1 MKLEMLPYKN
11 VNLKTNKI
19 LEQLTVSSRALAEL
33 KGYANTIPN
42 MHILIN
48 AVTINEAK
56 DSSAIENIVTTHDDI
71 YKVLT
76 ESGFKEENA
85 KEVVDYRNAIWA
97 GYEQIKKDGF
107 INTNTI
113 VKIQGIIEHNNA
125 GIRKL
130 PGTELKNSLTGE
142 TIYTPPQNEEEIRD
156 YLRNLEKFI
165 NNNEDGIDPLIKVC
179 LIHYQFESIHP
190 FYDGN
195 GRTGR
200 ILNILYLVLNKLID
214 SPILYL
220 SKYIN
225 KTKQEYYKLF
235 NEVRNNNN
243 YEEWILYILKGIEIT
258 SKETIT
264 LIEKIQDEMKNFKE
278 EFRTKLPKIYSKELL
293 ESLFYEVYTKIAYIE
308 KACDVTSEEEK
319 CNEKDNTKTNFNE
332 INFDEAIQYFTQEKS
347 GVLYFGFSSCPWC
360 KEAKPILKKVA
371 KDNGIDI
378 QYVKV
383 RDEEK
388 NRLYTDEQKAIIE
401 PYIQDYMSN
410 NDEGVL
416 TLYVPL
422 VLVIK
427 NGKIIDG
434 HEGTLESHDATE
446 RKMTNDE
453 KEQLTKI
460 YTKLMSEA
468 K

>member
-19 LEQLTVSSRALAEL
+19 LEQLTLSSRALAEL

-76 ESGFKEENA
+76 ESGYKEENA

-113 VKIQGIIEHNNA
+113 VKIQGMIEHNNA

-142 TIYTPPQNEEEIRD
+142 TIYIPPQNEEEIRD
-156 YLRNLEKFI
+156 YLRNLEEFI
-165 NNNEDGIDPLIKVC
+165 NNNEDEIDPLIKVC

-214 SPILYL
+214 SPTLYL

-243 YEEWILYILKGIEIT
+243 FEDWILYILKGIEIT

-264 LIEKIQDEMKNFKE
+264 LIEKIQNEMKNYKE

-308 KACDVTSEEEK
+308 KACSVTRLTATSYLNQLEE
-319 CNEKDNTKTNFNE
+319 
-332 INFDEAIQYFTQEKS
+332 I
-347 GVLYFGFSSCPWC
+347 GL
-360 KEAKPILKKVA
+360 
-371 KDNGIDI
+371 
-378 QYVKV
+378 
-383 RDEEK
+383 
-388 NRLYTDEQKAIIE
+388 
-401 PYIQDYMSN
+401 
-410 NDEGVL
+410 
-416 TLYVPL
+416 
-422 VLVIK
+422 
-427 NGKIIDG
+427 
-434 HEGTLESHDATE
+434 LES
-446 RKMTNDE
+446 E
-453 KEQLTKI
+453 KIGREKI
-460 YTKLMSEA
+460 YKNLRLIKLLSDELEI

>member
-1 MKLEMLPYKN
+1 MNLEMLPYKN
-11 VNLKTNKI
+11 INLKTNKI
-19 LEQLTVSSRALAEL
+19 LEQLTLSSRALAEL

-76 ESGFKEENA
+76 ESGYKEENA
-85 KEVVDYRNAIWA
+85 KEVVDYRNAIWL
-97 GYEQIKKDGF
+97 GYEQIKKDGY

-113 VKIQGIIEHNNA
+113 IKIQGTIEHNNA

-130 PGTELKNSLTGE
+130 PGTELKNSITGE
-142 TIYTPPQNEEEIRD
+142 TIYTPPQSEQEIRV
-156 YLRNLEKFI
+156 YLKNLEDFI
-165 NNNEDGIDPLIKVC
+165 NNNKDSIDPLIKVG

-200 ILNILYLVLNKLID
+200 ILNILYLVLNNLID

-243 YEEWILYILKGIEIT
+243 FEDWILYILKGIEIT

-264 LIEKIQDEMKNFKE
+264 LIEKIQNEMKNYKE
-278 EFRTKLPKIYSKELL
+278 EFRNKLPKIYSKELL
-293 ESLFYEVYTKIAYIE
+293 ESLFYEVYTKISYIE
-308 KACDVTSEEEK
+308 KACNVTRL
-319 CNEKDNTKTNFNE
+319 T
-332 INFDEAIQYFTQEKS
+332 A
-347 GVLYFGFSSCPWC
+347 SSY
-360 KEAKPILKKVA
+360 L
-371 KDNGIDI
+371 N
-378 QYVKV
+378 Q
-383 RDEEK
+383 
-388 NRLYTDEQKAIIE
+388 L
-401 PYIQDYMSN
+401 
-410 NDEGVL
+410 EGVGL
-416 TLYVPL
+416 
-422 VLVIK
+422 
-427 NGKIIDG
+427 
-434 HEGTLESHDATE
+434 LESEKVGRE
-446 RKMTNDE
+446 R
-453 KEQLTKI
+453 I
-460 YTKLMSEA
+460 YKNMRLIKLLS

>member
-85 KEVVDYRNAIWA
+85 KEVVDYRNAIWT
-97 GYEQIKKDGF
+97 GYEQVKKDGY

-113 VKIQGIIEHNNA
+113 VKMQGIIEHNNA

-142 TIYTPPQNEEEIRD
+142 TIYTPPQDEEEIRD
-156 YLRNLEKFI
+156 YLRNLEEFI

-200 ILNILYLVLNKLID
+200 ILNILYLVLNNLID

-264 LIEKIQDEMKNFKE
+264 LIEKIQNEMKNYKE
-278 EFRTKLPKIYSKELL
+278 EFRSKVPKIYSKELL

-308 KACDVTSEEEK
+308 KACGVTRLTATSYLNQLEK
-319 CNEKDNTKTNFNE
+319 
-332 INFDEAIQYFTQEKS
+332 I
-347 GVLYFGFSSCPWC
+347 GL
-360 KEAKPILKKVA
+360 
-371 KDNGIDI
+371 
-378 QYVKV
+378 
-383 RDEEK
+383 
-388 NRLYTDEQKAIIE
+388 
-401 PYIQDYMSN
+401 
-410 NDEGVL
+410 
-416 TLYVPL
+416 
-422 VLVIK
+422 
-427 NGKIIDG
+427 
-434 HEGTLESHDATE
+434 LES
-446 RKMTNDE
+446 E
-453 KEQLTKI
+453 KIGREKI
-460 YTKLMSEA
+460 YKNLRLIKLLSDE
-468 K
+468 

>member
-1 MKLEMLPYKN
+1 MKLELLPYKN

-19 LEQLTVSSRALAEL
+19 LEQLTLSSRALAEL
-33 KGYANTIPN
+33 KGYSNTIPN

-76 ESGFKEENA
+76 ESGYKAESA
-85 KEVVDYRNAIWA
+85 KEVVDYRNAIWL
-97 GYEQIKKDGF
+97 GYEQIKKDGY

-113 VKIQGIIEHNNA
+113 VKIQGTIEHNNA

-142 TIYTPPQNEEEIRD
+142 TIYTPPQNEQEIKK
-156 YLRNLEKFI
+156 YLKNLEDFI
-165 NNNEDGIDPLIKVC
+165 NNNEDNIDPLIKVC

-200 ILNILYLVLNKLID
+200 ILNILYLVLNNLID

-243 YEEWILYILKGIEIT
+243 FENWILYILKGIELT
-258 SKETIT
+258 SKETIL
-264 LIEKIQDEMKNFKE
+264 LIEKIQNEMKTYKE
-278 EFRTKLPKIYSKELL
+278 EFRNKLPKIYSKELL

-308 KACDVTSEEEK
+308 KACNVTRITATSYLNQLEEIGLLESE
-319 CNEKDNTKTNFNE
+319 
-332 INFDEAIQYFTQEKS
+332 
-347 GVLYFGFSSCPWC
+347 
-360 KEAKPILKKVA
+360 KV
-371 KDNGIDI
+371 G
-378 QYVKV
+378 
-383 RDEEK
+383 RE
-388 NRLYTDEQKAIIE
+388 RLYKNTR
-401 PYIQDYMSN
+401 
-410 NDEGVL
+410 L
-416 TLYVPL
+416 
-422 VLVIK
+422 IK
-427 NGKIIDG
+427 
-434 HEGTLESHDATE
+434 L
-446 RKMTNDE
+446 
-453 KEQLTKI
+453 L
-460 YTKLMSEA
+460 SEN
-468 K
+468 

>member
-19 LEQLTVSSRALAEL
+19 LEQLTLSSRALAEL

-76 ESGFKEENA
+76 ESGYKEENA

-113 VKIQGIIEHNNA
+113 VKIQGMIEHNNA

-142 TIYTPPQNEEEIRD
+142 TIYIPPQNEEEIRD
-156 YLRNLEKFI
+156 YLRNLEEFI
-165 NNNEDGIDPLIKVC
+165 NNNEDEIDPLIKVC

-243 YEEWILYILKGIEIT
+243 FEDWILYILKGIEIT

-264 LIEKIQDEMKNFKE
+264 LIEKIQNEMKNYKE

-293 ESLFYEVYTKIAYIE
+293 ENLFYEVYTKIAYIE
-308 KACDVTSEEEK
+308 KACSVTRLTATSYLNQLEE
-319 CNEKDNTKTNFNE
+319 
-332 INFDEAIQYFTQEKS
+332 I
-347 GVLYFGFSSCPWC
+347 GL
-360 KEAKPILKKVA
+360 
-371 KDNGIDI
+371 
-378 QYVKV
+378 
-383 RDEEK
+383 
-388 NRLYTDEQKAIIE
+388 
-401 PYIQDYMSN
+401 
-410 NDEGVL
+410 
-416 TLYVPL
+416 
-422 VLVIK
+422 
-427 NGKIIDG
+427 
-434 HEGTLESHDATE
+434 LES
-446 RKMTNDE
+446 E
-453 KEQLTKI
+453 KIGREKI
-460 YTKLMSEA
+460 YKNLRLIKLLSDELEI

>member
-278 EFRTKLPKIYSKELL
+278 EFMTKLPKIYSKELL
-293 ESLFYEVYTKIAYIE
+293 ESLFYEVYSKIAYIE
-308 KACDVTSEEEK
+308 KACGVTRLTATSYLNQLEE
-319 CNEKDNTKTNFNE
+319 
-332 INFDEAIQYFTQEKS
+332 I
-347 GVLYFGFSSCPWC
+347 GL
-360 KEAKPILKKVA
+360 
-371 KDNGIDI
+371 
-378 QYVKV
+378 
-383 RDEEK
+383 
-388 NRLYTDEQKAIIE
+388 
-401 PYIQDYMSN
+401 
-410 NDEGVL
+410 
-416 TLYVPL
+416 
-422 VLVIK
+422 
-427 NGKIIDG
+427 
-434 HEGTLESHDATE
+434 LES
-446 RKMTNDE
+446 E
-453 KEQLTKI
+453 KIGREKI
-460 YTKLMSEA
+460 YKNLRLIKLLSDE
-468 K
+468 

>member
-71 YKVLT
+71 YKFLT

-85 KEVVDYRNAIWA
+85 KEVVDYRNAIWT
-97 GYEQIKKDGF
+97 GYEQVKKDGY

-113 VKIQGIIEHNNA
+113 VKMQGIIEHNNA

-142 TIYTPPQNEEEIRD
+142 TIYTPPQDEEEIRD

-165 NNNEDGIDPLIKVC
+165 NNNEDEIDPLIKVC

-308 KACDVTSEEEK
+308 KACDVTRLTATSYLNQLEE
-319 CNEKDNTKTNFNE
+319 
-332 INFDEAIQYFTQEKS
+332 I
-347 GVLYFGFSSCPWC
+347 GL
-360 KEAKPILKKVA
+360 
-371 KDNGIDI
+371 
-378 QYVKV
+378 
-383 RDEEK
+383 
-388 NRLYTDEQKAIIE
+388 
-401 PYIQDYMSN
+401 
-410 NDEGVL
+410 
-416 TLYVPL
+416 
-422 VLVIK
+422 
-427 NGKIIDG
+427 
-434 HEGTLESHDATE
+434 LES
-446 RKMTNDE
+446 E
-453 KEQLTKI
+453 KIGREKI
-460 YTKLMSEA
+460 YKNLRLIKLLSDE
-468 K
+468 

>member
-71 YKVLT
+71 YKFLT

-113 VKIQGIIEHNNA
+113 VKMQGIIEHNNA

-200 ILNILYLVLNKLID
+200 ILNILYLVLNNLID

-243 YEEWILYILKGIEIT
+243 FEDWILYILKGIEIT

-264 LIEKIQDEMKNFKE
+264 LIEKIQNEMKNYKE
-278 EFRTKLPKIYSKELL
+278 EFRSKLPKIYSKELL

-308 KACDVTSEEEK
+308 KACGVTRLTATSYLNQLEK
-319 CNEKDNTKTNFNE
+319 
-332 INFDEAIQYFTQEKS
+332 I
-347 GVLYFGFSSCPWC
+347 GL
-360 KEAKPILKKVA
+360 
-371 KDNGIDI
+371 
-378 QYVKV
+378 
-383 RDEEK
+383 
-388 NRLYTDEQKAIIE
+388 
-401 PYIQDYMSN
+401 
-410 NDEGVL
+410 
-416 TLYVPL
+416 
-422 VLVIK
+422 
-427 NGKIIDG
+427 
-434 HEGTLESHDATE
+434 LES
-446 RKMTNDE
+446 E
-453 KEQLTKI
+453 KIGREKI
-460 YTKLMSEA
+460 YKNLRLIKLLSDE
-468 K
+468 

>member
-19 LEQLTVSSRALAEL
+19 LEQLTLSSRALAEL

-76 ESGFKEENA
+76 ESGYKEENA
-85 KEVVDYRNAIWA
+85 KEVVDYRNAIWL
-97 GYEQIKKDGF
+97 GYEQIKNDGY

-113 VKIQGIIEHNNA
+113 IKIQGTIEHNNA

-130 PGTELKNSLTGE
+130 PGTELKNSITGE
-142 TIYTPPQNEEEIRD
+142 TIYTPPQSEQEITG
-156 YLRNLEKFI
+156 YLKNLEDFI

-200 ILNILYLVLNKLID
+200 ILNILYLVLNNLID

-235 NEVRNNNN
+235 NEVRDNNNF
-243 YEEWILYILKGIEIT
+243 EDWILYILKGMEIT

-264 LIEKIQDEMKNFKE
+264 
-278 EFRTKLPKIYSKELL
+278 
-293 ESLFYEVYTKIAYIE
+293 
-308 KACDVTSEEEK
+308 
-319 CNEKDNTKTNFNE
+319 
-332 INFDEAIQYFTQEKS
+332 
-347 GVLYFGFSSCPWC
+347 
-360 KEAKPILKKVA
+360 
-371 KDNGIDI
+371 
-378 QYVKV
+378 
-383 RDEEK
+383 
-388 NRLYTDEQKAIIE
+388 
-401 PYIQDYMSN
+401 
-410 NDEGVL
+410 
-416 TLYVPL
+416 
-422 VLVIK
+422 
-427 NGKIIDG
+427 
-434 HEGTLESHDATE
+434 
-446 RKMTNDE
+446 
-453 KEQLTKI
+453 
-460 YTKLMSEA
+460 
-468 K
+468 

>member
-71 YKVLT
+71 YKFLT

-85 KEVVDYRNAIWA
+85 KEVVDYRNAIWT
-97 GYEQIKKDGF
+97 GYEQVKKDGY

-113 VKIQGIIEHNNA
+113 VKMQGIIEHNNA

-142 TIYTPPQNEEEIRD
+142 TIYTPPQDEEEIRD
-156 YLRNLEKFI
+156 YLRNLEEFI

-308 KACDVTSEEEK
+308 KACGVTRLTATSYLNQLEE
-319 CNEKDNTKTNFNE
+319 
-332 INFDEAIQYFTQEKS
+332 I
-347 GVLYFGFSSCPWC
+347 GL
-360 KEAKPILKKVA
+360 
-371 KDNGIDI
+371 
-378 QYVKV
+378 
-383 RDEEK
+383 
-388 NRLYTDEQKAIIE
+388 
-401 PYIQDYMSN
+401 
-410 NDEGVL
+410 
-416 TLYVPL
+416 
-422 VLVIK
+422 
-427 NGKIIDG
+427 
-434 HEGTLESHDATE
+434 LES
-446 RKMTNDE
+446 E
-453 KEQLTKI
+453 KIGREKI
-460 YTKLMSEA
+460 YKNLRLIKLLSDE
-468 K
+468 

>member
-1 MKLEMLPYKN
+1 MEVKDINLEMLPYKN

-71 YKVLT
+71 YKFLT

-85 KEVVDYRNAIWA
+85 KEVVDYRNAIWT
-97 GYEQIKKDGF
+97 GYEQVKKDGY

-113 VKIQGIIEHNNA
+113 VKMQGIIEHNNA

-142 TIYTPPQNEEEIRD
+142 TIYTPPQDEEEIRD

-308 KACDVTSEEEK
+308 KACGVTRLTATSYLNQLEE
-319 CNEKDNTKTNFNE
+319 
-332 INFDEAIQYFTQEKS
+332 I
-347 GVLYFGFSSCPWC
+347 GL
-360 KEAKPILKKVA
+360 
-371 KDNGIDI
+371 
-378 QYVKV
+378 
-383 RDEEK
+383 
-388 NRLYTDEQKAIIE
+388 
-401 PYIQDYMSN
+401 
-410 NDEGVL
+410 
-416 TLYVPL
+416 
-422 VLVIK
+422 
-427 NGKIIDG
+427 
-434 HEGTLESHDATE
+434 LES
-446 RKMTNDE
+446 E
-453 KEQLTKI
+453 KIGREKI
-460 YTKLMSEA
+460 YKNLRLIKLLSDE
-468 K
+468 

>member
-142 TIYTPPQNEEEIRD
+142 IIYTPPQNEEEIRD

-200 ILNILYLVLNKLID
+200 ILNILYLVLNNLID

-308 KACDVTSEEEK
+308 KACGVTRLTATSYLNQLEE
-319 CNEKDNTKTNFNE
+319 
-332 INFDEAIQYFTQEKS
+332 I
-347 GVLYFGFSSCPWC
+347 GL
-360 KEAKPILKKVA
+360 
-371 KDNGIDI
+371 
-378 QYVKV
+378 
-383 RDEEK
+383 
-388 NRLYTDEQKAIIE
+388 
-401 PYIQDYMSN
+401 
-410 NDEGVL
+410 
-416 TLYVPL
+416 
-422 VLVIK
+422 
-427 NGKIIDG
+427 
-434 HEGTLESHDATE
+434 LES
-446 RKMTNDE
+446 E
-453 KEQLTKI
+453 KIGREKI
-460 YTKLMSEA
+460 YKNLRLIKLLSDE
-468 K
+468 

>member
-264 LIEKIQDEMKNFKE
+264 LIEKIQDEMKTFKE
-278 EFRTKLPKIYSKELL
+278 EFRTKLHKIYSKELL

-308 KACDVTSEEEK
+308 KACGVTRLTATSYLNQLEE
-319 CNEKDNTKTNFNE
+319 
-332 INFDEAIQYFTQEKS
+332 I
-347 GVLYFGFSSCPWC
+347 GL
-360 KEAKPILKKVA
+360 
-371 KDNGIDI
+371 
-378 QYVKV
+378 
-383 RDEEK
+383 
-388 NRLYTDEQKAIIE
+388 
-401 PYIQDYMSN
+401 
-410 NDEGVL
+410 
-416 TLYVPL
+416 
-422 VLVIK
+422 
-427 NGKIIDG
+427 
-434 HEGTLESHDATE
+434 LES
-446 RKMTNDE
+446 E
-453 KEQLTKI
+453 KIGREKI
-460 YTKLMSEA
+460 YKNLRLIKLLSDE
-468 K
+468 